1 MRQGLTEFNRA
12 LQKYLE
18 YNKRDLGPLIENR
31 GRRIQWALY
40 RQFRDIA
47 PTPGKIM
54 QDAKA
59 RGYRIKRRK
68 GKSGKRL
75 TVKQELA
82 VRRRSVKW
90 LSVSFLIRNWKAK
103 REGQSAAFHAVSRK
117 KWKVGQAILRTAKG
131 KSNPSVR
138 IESYLEGAAIQN
150 TQRGIVNKVIGQ
162 ETADMETYVA
172 RKQQEAFK
180 QRFAKSLTQIV
191 RI

>member
-1 MRQGLTEFNRA
+1 MGARLEQFNRT
-12 LQKYLE
+12 LEQYLR
-18 YNKRDLGPLIENR
+18 YNKRDIGPLIENR
-31 GRRIQWALY
+31 ARRIQWALY

-54 QDAKA
+54 QDAKS

-75 TVKQELA
+75 SLKEELA

-90 LSVSFLIRNWKAK
+90 LSVSFLIRDWKAR
-103 REGQSAAFHAVSRK
+103 REGQATAYHAVSRE

-138 IESYLEGAAIQN
+138 IVSYLKGAAIQN
-150 TQRGIVNKVIGQ
+150 TRRSIVNRVISR

-172 RKQQEAFK
+172 RKQKEAFK
-180 QRFAKSLTQIV
+180 RQFGKSLTRLIN
-191 RI
+191 I

>member
-12 LQKYLE
+12 LQKYLQN
-18 YNKRDLGPLIENR
+18 NKRDLGPLIENR
-31 GRRIQWALY
+31 ARRIQWALY

-68 GKSGKRL
+68 GKGGKRL
-75 TVKQELA
+75 SLKQELA
-82 VRRRSVKW
+82 ARRRSVKW

-103 REGQSAAFHAVSRK
+103 REGQSAAYHAVSRK
-117 KWKVGQAILRTAKG
+117 KWTIGKAILRTAKG
-131 KSNPSVR
+131 NTSPSVR

-150 TQRGIVNKVIGQ
+150 AQRGIVNRVISQ

-172 RKQQEAFK
+172 
-180 QRFAKSLTQIV
+180 
-191 RI
+191 

>member
-1 MRQGLTEFNRA
+1 MRQDLVEFNRS
-12 LQKYLE
+12 LQKYLQ

-54 QDAKA
+54 QDAKS
-59 RGYRIKRRK
+59 RQYRIKRRK
-68 GKSGKRL
+68 GKSGKKL
-75 TVKQELA
+75 SLKQELA

-103 REGQSAAFHAVSRK
+103 REGQAAAYHAVSRK
-117 KWKVGQAILRTAKG
+117 KWKIGKAILRTAKG

-150 TQRGIVNKVIGQ
+150 AQRGIVNRVISG

-180 QRFAKSLTQIV
+180 RQFGRALNQLI